1 MPGLIRWSP
10 PPCERYADRVFFF
23 LKGIIM
29 QNVTLIGIDLG
40 KHSFHVHAQ
49 DKNGNALL
57 RKKFSRNQ
65 LTAFLSTC
73 AALPLLWSP
82 APVPTLWPATSA
94 SSAIR

>member
-65 LTAFLSTC
+65 LTAFLSDVAGHKVGTG
-73 AALPLLWSP
+73 AGLHNNGRSG
-82 APVPTLWPATSA
+82 TSREK
-94 SSAIR
+94 SG